1 MDIKKVG
8 SLHSRGT
15 IFQYFC
21 QGESHSSKL
30 MIRQGNV
37 NKQVADVCKHRPRQ
51 VRVAYDQMVKVNTYH
66 ANTMVKRTSEEF
78 WNGYIHEEILS
89 SFLLSHNL
97 IPTWHG
103 VHGSSSFFDEDT
115 GLWTGVIG
123 LVSLVKKR
131 KRCLMHFVLHFCLA
145 F

>member
-37 NKQVADVCKHRPRQ
+37 NKHVADVCKHRPRQ
-51 VRVAYDQMVKVNTYH
+51 VRVAFDKGKHINVDADT
-66 ANTMVKRTSEEF
+66 NTMVLRTKDKS
-78 WNGYIHEEILS
+78 WTGIRHDEILS

-97 IPTWHG
+97 IPTWLDVNG
-103 VHGSSSFFDEDT
+103 ARETFDEDT
-115 GLWTGVIG
+115 GLWTGMIG
-123 LVSLVKKR
+123 LVSLVKTGIY
-131 KRCLMHFVLHFCLA
+131 LFDTSA
-145 F
+145 